1 MRHGLAVYDDPG
13 EREGHYSG
21 GDADELDRPVSAVP
35 RPQANMVAV
44 LMANDPEAVVLQLV
58 NPSVAR
64 WHRRGEHG

>member
-1 MRHGLAVYDDPG
+1 MTILANGRAITAAVMATNSTDQSRPF
-13 EREGHYSG
+13 
-21 GDADELDRPVSAVP
+21 LDHR
-35 RPQANMVAV
+35 RTRVAV